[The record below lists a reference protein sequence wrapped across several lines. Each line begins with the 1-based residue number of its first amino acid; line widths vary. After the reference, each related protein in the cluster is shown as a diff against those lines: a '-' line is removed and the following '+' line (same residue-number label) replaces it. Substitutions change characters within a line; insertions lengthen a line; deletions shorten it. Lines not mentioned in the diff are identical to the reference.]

1 MKLKVNNPIIWADFP
16 DPDIIRI
23 DDTYYMVSTTMHMM
37 PGCVIL
43 RSYDLGNWE
52 IATYVFETLDGTPG
66 QKLMDDRGIY
76 ANGMWAPTLR
86 YHNGK
91 FYIVFVANDTQKTYL
106 YTADHIE
113 GPWKKSYIKGFYH
126 DSSLLFDDD
135 GRVYLV
141 YGNKE
146 IRIIELK
153 SDLTGPKEGGIHK
166 LILKD
171 RDDAILG
178 YEGAHI
184 YKINGKYYI
193 FLIHI
198 SASGFKRRTQ
208 CCYVSDKVDG
218 PYIGGDILD
227 DDMGY
232 RNMGVAQGGI
242 IDTPDGEWYAI
253 LFQDHGAVGRI
264 PVLIPMHW
272 ENDYPVLGVNG
283 KVPLQLSVK
292 SKRPGYQYAPFV
304 GDDDFRYQPSGDGK
318 IHLKDYWQWNHEP
331 DDACWSVTDNPGFLR
346 IRTSDIRKNVVK
358 AKNTLTQRTIGPK
371 CDAIVTLNGE
381 GINDGDFAGLCVL
394 QSIYG
399 FIGLTKEKGQY
410 YIVMLGR
417 DKPVTRPNQ
426 WKEYNDAEAGTEYGR
441 VKINTSTVELKVACS
456 FDEEIDTAVFYY
468 KRQDEW
474 VKLGKT
480 IHLQYT
486 LEQFMGCRFG
496 LTYFSTKE
504 EGGYADF
511 ANFRYNLID

>member
-1 MKLKVNNPIIWADFP
+1 MTIKVNNPIIWADFP
-16 DPDIIRI
+16 DPDIIRV

-52 IATYVFETLDGTPG
+52 IVTYVYDTLDGTPG

-76 ANGMWAPTLR
+76 AKGMWAPSFR
-86 YHNGK
+86 YHKGK
-91 FYIVFVANDTQKTYL
+91 FYIVFAANDTKKTYL
-106 YTADHIE
+106 FTADNIE
-113 GPWKKSYIKGFYH
+113 GPWEKSYIEGFYH

-146 IRIIELK
+146 IWITELRE
-153 SDLTGPKEGGIHK
+153 DLNGPKEGGIHK
-166 LILKD
+166 LLIKD

-178 YEGAHI
+178 YEGTHI

-198 SASGFKRRTQ
+198 PSYGHKRRTQ
-208 CCYVSDKVDG
+208 SCYVSDSVDR
-218 PYIGGDILD
+218 PYIGGDVLD

-232 RNMGVAQGGI
+232 RNSGVAQGGI
-242 IDTPDGEWYAI
+242 IDTPEGEWYAI

-264 PVLIPMHW
+264 PILVPMSW
-272 ENDYPVLGVNG
+272 ENDYPVLGING
-283 KVPLQLSVK
+283 KVPVELTVK
-292 SKRPGYQYAPFV
+292 STRPEYKYAPFV
-304 GDDDFRYQPSGDGK
+304 GDDDFMYQPYDDGK
-318 IHLKDYWQWNHEP
+318 IQLKHYWQWNHEP
-331 DDACWSVTDNPGFLR
+331 DHDCWSVTEKPGFLR
-346 IRTSDIRKNVVK
+346 IRTSDIRINVVK
-358 AKNTLTQRTIGPK
+358 AKNTLTQRTVGPK
-371 CDAIVTLNGE
+371 CVASVVLNGD
-381 GINDGDFAGLCVL
+381 GINDGDYAGICAL

-399 FIGLTKEKGQY
+399 FIGLYKENGQY

-417 DKPVTRPNQ
+417 DKAVTRPDK
-426 WKEYNDAEAGTEYGR
+426 WKEYNDLEPGTEYER
-441 VKINTSTVELKVACS
+441 LKIDTSSVELKVACS
-456 FDEEIDTAVFYY
+456 FDDETDKAEFYY
-468 KRQDEW
+468 KNEDKW

-486 LEQFMGCRFG
+486 LEQFMGCRIG
-496 LTYFSTKE
+496 LTYFSTKK

-511 ANFRYNLID
+511 SNFRYR